1 MGRIIKRGDIYYA
14 ELNPVVGSEQG
25 GTRPVLIISN
35 DTGNR
40 YSPTVI
46 IAAITGKTYTKAKL
60 PTHTEVKDIE
70 GLDRDSIILLEQIR
84 TIDKKRLKQHMGI
97 MPAEVMA
104 RVDKALAISI
114 GIPRGIRLNY
124 RKERRMAEQTQVE
137 IKDKF
142 CLTIDE
148 ASAYFNIGE
157 KKLRRIVTDN
167 IDTGFIIQNGVKFL
181 IKRKQFETFLENL
194 TAI

>member
-1 MGRIIKRGDIYYA
+1 
-14 ELNPVVGSEQG
+14 
-25 GTRPVLIISN
+25 
-35 DTGNR
+35 
-40 YSPTVI
+40 
-46 IAAITGKTYTKAKL
+46 
-60 PTHTEVKDIE
+60 
-70 GLDRDSIILLEQIR
+70 
-84 TIDKKRLKQHMGI
+84 
-97 MPAEVMA
+97 
-104 RVDKALAISI
+104 
-114 GIPRGIRLNY
+114 
-124 RKERRMAEQTQVE
+124 MAEQTQVE

-181 IKRKQFETFLENL
+181 IKWKQFGTFLENL